1 MTAVI
6 DTCVIIDVLQDRKP
20 FSESAMEILLA
31 VSNRELS
38 GVLTAKA
45 ITDIFYILQRSLHDA
60 DAVKQQIS
68 KLFILFDIEDTK
80 GLDCRLALDSD
91 MADFEDSVMSQ
102 TAKRIN
108 ADFIVTRNLKDY
120 KHSLVPAVSPEEFLS
135 ILKEQKQ

>member
-80 GLDCRLALDSD
+80 GLDCQLALDSD